1 MKKHYNL
8 TRTALL
14 FALCIVL
21 SVAESLLIPLSAAS
35 APGIKVGL
43 SNVPVMFALFCMGFP
58 TALGLSVAK
67 GVFALASRGVSAG
80 LLSLTGGVL
89 STLIM
94 YILKRVFKKKISLT
108 LISVF
113 GAIVHNAGQLL
124 AASLLWRTLAVWS
137 ISPILIISGI
147 VFGTVNALLVKLT
160 LPYLSR
166 LGEKK

>member
-1 MKKHYNL
+1 MYSSERCRIL
-8 TRTALL
+8 THSPFGSISSRNKGGTVKRA
-14 FALCIVL
+14 CYVRSVL
-21 SVAESLLIPLSAAS
+21 H
-35 APGIKVGL
+35 
-43 SNVPVMFALFCMGFP
+43 GFP